1 MKVSILSFIND
12 CMEKKRNRKRES
24 ERETNTKKRKKS
36 GKRKKV
42 FNEKLELLKDLKR
55 LERNQGPS
63 PETTC

>member
-1 MKVSILSFIND
+1 
-12 CMEKKRNRKRES
+12 MEKKRNRKRES